1 MCRELVPCSR
11 TTLFVVLQYQKSIG
25 NYTLLVLST
34 DGTTVVPRSVLP
46 NTTCRHHCYSTNV
59 SSESDSVRRPGF
71 SDARQRPQNFSGL
84 RFWPGASV
92 NRQPMWFEH
101 WRHCAIVHAYLAHH
115 DNIAWSCFKV
125 TEVLCCSKVETTRF
139 DFRCSSALISQL
151 NDSTTSRRFAV
162 NRHINVRYM
171 CMYRC

>member
-34 DGTTVVPRSVLP
+34 NGTAVLP
-46 NTTCRHHCYSTNV
+46 NTTVHQCRHHCYSTNV

-71 SDARQRPQNFSGL
+71 SDARHRPQNFSGL

-115 DNIAWSCFKV
+115 HNIASSCFKV

-171 CMYRC
+171 CMYRR